1 MFEKSIAFMQDQSTR
16 ASRKKKL
23 IGMVIFFVLVIIMI
37 LVVPWKETWTVI
49 LSSNV
54 GLIAIAFLL
63 LIPTQILSAASF
75 YVVAKSQSMQLSIW
89 NIFLIN
95 STINFY
101 EIVLPATFF
110 GSGLRWYR
118 YAQQSKKPAEILC
131 RLRLSEN
138 IHHFHGALIKF
149 QFSVVL

>member
-1 MFEKSIAFMQDQSTR
+1 MFEKSFAFMQDQSTR

-23 IGMVIFFVLVIIMI
+23 IGMVIFFILIIIMV

-49 LSSNV
+49 LSSN
-54 GLIAIAFLL
+54 LSQIAIAFLL

-89 NIFLIN
+89 KIFLIN

-118 YAQQSKKPAEILC
+118 YSQEFEKTRRIFCCLC
-131 RLRLSEN
+131 LPEN
-138 IHHFHGALIKF
+138 IHHFPGSPIKF
-149 QFSVVL
+149 QFSVVF

>member
-1 MFEKSIAFMQDQSTR
+1 MQDQSTQ

-23 IGMVIFFVLVIIMI
+23 IGMVLFFVLVIIMV
-37 LVVPWKETWTVI
+37 LVVPWKETWAVI
-49 LSSNV
+49 ISSNV

-63 LIPTQILSAASF
+63 LLPTQILSAASF
-75 YVVAKSQSMQLSIW
+75 YVIAKSQSMQLSIW

-110 GSGLRWYR
+110 GSGLR
-118 YAQQSKKPAEILC
+118 
-131 RLRLSEN
+131 
-138 IHHFHGALIKF
+138 
-149 QFSVVL
+149 